1 MQPAGLFV
9 MIASVGTVTA
19 LFGWCLWQ
27 VLAQPATEIEHLHG
41 AEFEKPDVERR

>member
-19 LFGWCLWQ
+19 LFLWCVWR
-27 VLAQPATEIEHLHG
+27 VLAQPAGEFDHLHG
-41 AEFEKPDVERR
+41 ADFETPDIERP

>member
-27 VLAQPATEIEHLHG
+27 VLAQPLAPSVFDSEVKRWRIS
-41 AEFEKPDVERR
+41 